1 MSEKAAQQILAALD
15 GVGGTACSVSQGVKI
30 EGGVVRQGIGFEVGP
45 QILDGIEFGGV
56 RRQVFQMCRTR
67 QDTFVDELALVSLEA
82 IPDEPDRRAPLTL
95 QMLADIHGALRVDV
109 GIGLQAKVQRNSI
122 ASGQDAQRGDGRDLL
137 VAASAL
143 CILPRRDRVA
153 LYFRL
158 QPDANINTQRAMDF
172 LEHLQRQLRTPIV
185 LVWDSFQAHKGELIN
200 ECVLPRSAHLEY
212 LPPYAPELNPVEYL
226 WAYLKTNPLANDPA
240 FDLHTLAHRTRRAA
254 YSVQRRQDLLRGFLR
269 HTSLPL
275 RLI

>member
-82 IPDEPDRRAPLTL
+82 IPDEHDRRAQLTL
-95 QMLADIHGALRVDV
+95 QMLEEIHGALRVDV
-109 GIGLQAKVQRNSI
+109 GIGLQPKVQRNSI

-143 CILPRRDRVA
+143 PQHRGVSAHAPGAAHQWSHEHPGFVEENDRR
-153 LYFRL
+153 
-158 QPDANINTQRAMDF
+158 
-172 LEHLQRQLRTPIV
+172 
-185 LVWDSFQAHKGELIN
+185 FQARGVFFTRGQSCSIQVRMRSSSRSMARRVGFCGE
-200 ECVLPRSAHLEY
+200 
-212 LPPYAPELNPVEYL
+212 NP
-226 WAYLKTNPLANDPA
+226 KPC
-240 FDLHTLAHRTRRAA
+240 
-254 YSVQRRQDLLRGFLR
+254 SI
-269 HTSLPL
+269 
-275 RLI
+275 RLTCAG